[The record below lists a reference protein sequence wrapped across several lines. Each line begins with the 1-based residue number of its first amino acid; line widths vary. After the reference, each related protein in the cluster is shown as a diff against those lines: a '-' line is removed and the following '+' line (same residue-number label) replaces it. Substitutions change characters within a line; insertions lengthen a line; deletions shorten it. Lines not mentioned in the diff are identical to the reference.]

1 MSELKTLGIPVEDS
15 PPEVLGTMH
24 YALVSLGTQLGRLYD
39 DKLSEEIGPNWL
51 SALGKHRNKFYTL
64 NDPHFVLSEPLRFP
78 DSPTRWCLPKGGAFY
93 NLLEDTLRVRNAWAH
108 FEVPLFTF
116 ETLKPSILTIQ
127 HFAQEVG
134 LPVAGL
140 CSAVIRRINAITN
153 GQYTPPQL
161 ANQTGDIESQ
171 LRILE
176 EQLAEAKAREDTLA
190 ADILAAQALLDEAA
204 IEKVGQPT
212 GDYVQQ
218 LEDKLLTAAEEM
230 ERLQFLIESLAAQE
244 VEPDNAELVAE
255 IAPGQEWTSA
265 LPSRRTVIMGL
276 ANDLFDEGTKSGIA
290 DEFGPHAR
298 DVIATW
304 RGILPP
310 MTPVFVTPHGQA
322 VAHLD
327 GIPTYLGTL
336 GELPV
341 ATTVH
346 QEQIAQGFF
355 IPHTYTLRLNG
366 CIENRDTGESLLNVN
381 PQQASVIAQRLLAA
395 VPRGGRLRVTTMGE
409 VARHQNGEW
418 VIVAKVSPVEW
429 FPGHLS

>member
-1 MSELKTLGIPVEDS
+1 MSNQESLGVPEEDS

-24 YALVSLGTQLGRLYD
+24 YVLVSLGTQLGRLYD
-39 DKLSEEIGPNWL
+39 DKLSQEIGPNWL
-51 SALGKHRNKFYTL
+51 SALGKQRKKFYTL
-64 NDPHFVLSEPLRFP
+64 NDPHFVLSEPLKFS

-108 FEVPLFTF
+108 FEIPVFNF

-127 HFAQEVG
+127 QFAQQAG

-140 CSAVIRRINAITN
+140 CSAVIKRINAITN
-153 GQYTPPQL
+153 GQYTPLQL
-161 ANQTGDIESQ
+161 ANDTEDVESQ
-171 LRILE
+171 LRALE
-176 EQLAEAKAREDTLA
+176 EQLTEAKAREDALA
-190 ADILAAQALLDEAA
+190 AEILAAHALLDEASA
-204 IEKVGQPT
+204 EKVAQAT
-212 GDYVQQ
+212 GEYAQQ
-218 LEDKLLTAAEEM
+218 LEGKLLTAAQEM

-244 VEPDNAELVAE
+244 AEPDLTAPVVE
-255 IAPGQEWTSA
+255 IAPGQEWASP
-265 LPSRRTVIMGL
+265 LPSRRTVTMGL
-276 ANDLFDEGTKSGIA
+276 SNDLFDETTKAGIA

-298 DVIATW
+298 DVIAT
-304 RGILPP
+304 RRAMLPP
-310 MTPVFVTPHGQA
+310 MTPVFITSHGQA

-336 GELPV
+336 GELPA

-346 QEQIAQGFF
+346 QQQLAQGFF

-366 CIENRDTGESLLNVN
+366 RIEDRDTGESLLNVN

-395 VPRGGRLRVTTMGE
+395 VPRGGRLRVTTKGE
-409 VARHQNGEW
+409 VARYDDGEW
-418 VIVAKVSPVEW
+418 VIVAQVAPAEW